1 MRAQRIAML
10 LALVLLA
17 AVLPAA
23 AQQAEQDPE
32 AMMQEYMEKYA
43 TPGEHHNHLEML
55 AGKWTTSSRAWFTP
69 GAPAQESRGTAEH
82 KMILGGRFLQTTYG
96 GEFAGMPFAGT
107 GMAAYDRYKQKYV
120 ETWGDTMGTM
130 ILVSEGRCAADGKV
144 RTMQAEYDDPM
155 TKRRATMRSVYLI
168 QDANHYT
175 LEMYGPGPDGQ
186 EYKIFV
192 IEHTRVQ

>member
-1 MRAQRIAML
+1 MIIRKVVAL
-10 LALVLLA
+10 LLLGVLA
-17 AVLPAA
+17 ALPAA
-23 AQQAEQDPE
+23 AQESQQDMD

-43 TPGEHHNHLEML
+43 TPGEHHKHLEML
-55 AGKWTTSSRAWFTP
+55 AGKWTTFSRAWFVP
-69 GAPAQESRGTAEH
+69 GTPAQESRGTAEH
-82 KMILGGRFLQTTYG
+82 KMVLGGRFLQTSYD

-107 GMAAYDRYKQKYV
+107 GMVAYDRYKQKYV

-130 ILVSEGRCAADGKV
+130 ILVSEGTCGGEGKV
-144 RTMQAEYDDPM
+144 RTMQAEFDDPM
-155 TKRRATMRSVYLI
+155 TKRHSTMRSLYLV

-175 LEMYGPGPDGQ
+175 LEMYGPGPDGK

>member
-1 MRAQRIAML
+1 MKTRSIATL

-23 AQQAEQDPE
+23 AQQSQEELD

-43 TPGEHHNHLEML
+43 TPGEHHKHLEML
-55 AGKWTTSSRAWFTP
+55 AGKWSTTSQFWPLP
-69 GAPAQESRGTAEH
+69 GAPMMESTGKAEH
-82 KMILGGRFLQTTYG
+82 KMVLGGRYLQTNYE
-96 GEFAGMPFAGT
+96 GEFAGAPFAGT
-107 GMAAYDRYKQKYV
+107 GMVAYDRYKQQYV

-130 ILVSEGRCAADGKV
+130 VLISEGTCGGDGKV
-144 RTMQAEYDDPM
+144 RIMQAEFDDPM

-168 QDANHYT
+168 QDADHYS
-175 LEMYGPGPDGQ
+175 LEMYGPGPDGR

-192 IEHTRVQ
+192 IQHTRVQ